1 MGRRR
6 PVDAVQVVDVV
17 KYYGDVLA
25 LDHVNLRVKEGEF
38 FGLLG
43 PNGAG
48 KTTLIR
54 ILTGLTVPTS
64 GRALILGYDILGE
77 PVKAK
82 KQFGLV
88 PELSNVYDDLTA
100 WDNLMFTAKLYG
112 IPKSEREKRA
122 MELLETLGLK
132 EKINNPVKQ
141 FSKGMKR
148 RLVIAA
154 ALIHRP
160 RILFLDEP
168 TSGLDTQS
176 SRFIR
181 EVLRVLN
188 KEGVTIFLTTHFIE
202 EADQLCRKIAI
213 LSRGKICVV
222 DRPENL
228 KTSIREKEALEV
240 VFDSPTDIHEEEF
253 TEHCS
258 EIVKLGENKFRF
270 YTPDPS
276 STLSFLTDLAKNR
289 NLKILSV
296 NTLKPTLEDVFIKY
310 TGMDPLMAERMEQ
323 LRYKRK

>member
-141 FSKGMKR
+141 
-148 RLVIAA
+148 
-154 ALIHRP
+154 
-160 RILFLDEP
+160 
-168 TSGLDTQS
+168 
-176 SRFIR
+176 
-181 EVLRVLN
+181 
-188 KEGVTIFLTTHFIE
+188 
-202 EADQLCRKIAI
+202 
-213 LSRGKICVV
+213 
-222 DRPENL
+222 
-228 KTSIREKEALEV
+228 
-240 VFDSPTDIHEEEF
+240 
-253 TEHCS
+253 
-258 EIVKLGENKFRF
+258 
-270 YTPDPS
+270 
-276 STLSFLTDLAKNR
+276 
-289 NLKILSV
+289 
-296 NTLKPTLEDVFIKY
+296 
-310 TGMDPLMAERMEQ
+310 
-323 LRYKRK
+323 